1 MPKRSIGVAVS
12 ELINEVLLS
21 YMSTDDFLDDV
32 IDTDEAFYVCRAFG
46 VPKALCEEF
55 WMDVLNSDAIK
66 VEVVANEKMLES
78 IVEKYRRSAQH
89 SGTEKQPQ

>member
-1 MPKRSIGVAVS
+1 MPKRSLGAAVS
-12 ELINEVLLS
+12 ALIKEALLS

-32 IDTDEAFYVCRAFG
+32 VGTDEVFYVCRAFG

-66 VEVVANEKMLES
+66 VEVVADEKVLRS
-78 IVEKYRRSAQH
+78 IVEKYRRSSAQH
-89 SGTEKQPQ
+89 ADTEK